1 MTSEVAGSEP
11 VNVELSAAAAAVQN
25 VSAALVGDGGRQPS
39 IGRRRRV
46 PVARGQHGDHLRL
59 GRRGRECVDAT
70 PELAGGGVCGDV
82 DRAGRAALLRVARR
96 GRVGR
101 VDCDVREDGLAR
113 RRRRRRDDAGLV
125 VSAAVR
131 LDVLAQRRR
140 VRVGLVA
147 AGVAAV
153 VRLVGRVH
161 VRVLLAVRAV
171 GEATLAADE
180 LASER
185 LLACNSFQASWV

>member
-1 MTSEVAGSEP
+1 MTSEVARSQP
-11 VNVELSAAAAAVQN
+11 VNVELSAAAAVQS

-113 RRRRRRDDAGLV
+113 RRRRRRRDDAGLV

-185 LLACNSFQASWV
+185 LLACNSFQAP